1 MKFLRIILFCISIFG
16 LSQNNPPK
24 IGLVLSGGGAK
35 GFVHIEALK
44 AIEKAG
50 IKLDYISGTSMGAI
64 VGGLYAAGYNAAQ
77 LDSMLQ
83 GLDFEKILLNEKKRR
98 FIKFN
103 DKEKNEKYNVWLALL
118 LTALISLIIYLTSR

>member
-1 MKFLRIILFCISIFG
+1 M
-16 LSQNNPPK
+16 
-24 IGLVLSGGGAK
+24 VY
-35 GFVHIEALK
+35 HIEALK

-103 DKEKNEKYNVWLALL
+103 DKEKNEKYIIEIPLDNFKVKIPSS
-118 LTALISLIIYLTSR
+118 ISKGQGTLSTLSKYLRHIPY